1 MSRCLSVAFVN
12 LYLSNRY
19 SSYSYSPI
27 LSKRGIRDL
36 RANTQKTVEIFF
48 RNFAFKFFGE
58 FLKF

>member
-27 LSKRGIRDL
+27 LLKRGIRDL
-36 RANTQKTVEIFF
+36 RANTQKTVE
-48 RNFAFKFFGE
+48 NFLE
-58 FLKF
+58 ISLLNFLANF